1 MMGVLAL
8 VAIAYIATSCSRDE
22 VSGSILEAKQQAFES
37 SFIAEYGTPDALQA
51 WGFDTGMGL
60 MPNTKGVTRG
70 NTGDNYP
77 ATSTGI
83 NANANEWADP
93 NKYYGGWLVPD
104 PLTEGQKLRVRK
116 YFQANPNLGHQ
127 DPHWR
132 HFFVQQVYKGNPET
146 AGKNSTEEVVA
157 ADGSKYTS
165 DNMNHLTVGQNH
177 QHINNFNS
185 GTCSTN
191 NDVLDNGG
199 NVNNGPYH
207 SDQIMLM
214 VNIDDTSCFGYH
226 DSGSS
231 NQSNDAPNHNDKWA
245 LVSAATI
252 DAWASQN
259 GNPGEAVVDKWNR
272 SFMGFDL
279 ALKEGAQ
286 AQSDVTVKYNDGPE
300 SYSYAKINNEI
311 VAINGND
318 NIVFNGR
325 TINYLTTNKNF
336 YVAADFM
343 TLSDGQIQSEY
354 RVNGQY
360 MGKYL
365 NVDYIMTLLG
375 EGWLPV
381 QDKNLR
387 EWVKIGVSD
396 GYFSDW
402 IVTLTEAQRLSGGH
416 PAFTQK
422 KTVLLEQG
430 RVFCE
435 DLGSSERSDIDYN
448 DIVFDAR
455 IYAEITE
462 KKEWDES
469 IDGYGDWEQV
479 SSEIKP
485 AEIVVLA
492 AGGQLNA
499 QIAGRNVH
507 DMFGTGLGGV
517 MLNTYREGVTQIGGS
532 AHEEDLPVYRF
543 YTDASYS
550 KIIDIPVVVRVNK
563 EVVELTAVK
572 GAVPQ
577 KICGPIGARWP
588 AERVG
593 IDLAYPGFADWVK
606 GSKSPWSDINRDYLY
621 QSDHDYVIYS
631 WIGAFGGGS
640 NGGTITAVG
649 SDSKVEADKITLAG
663 KNTQYTATYEKNG
676 EQRSY
681 GYVDIEFDRPL
692 AAGDKIALSANR
704 NSDDEAKVSAPYIAF
719 YQGETLKGQI
729 NDTEGG
735 KRFNLKSANPNEY
748 VYEVPAEAAGS
759 TKIRLTRATGNAS
772 TSLLIKS
779 LVITRES
786 LLSSVSEDNQVVVEE
801 PVETTNETSDEGQ
814 TDDNDSRIVVMT
826 GNVTFGDYGATND
839 VNNYNCVF
847 DFDDLSS
854 PKFEIEFTRNAP
866 SPYQPDRWEL
876 VIRTLDSSEIVSS
889 NSSDGLSDAN
899 GTPHSSGEGT
909 HFRDIISVP
918 SSFMSSWRQQY
929 VDWGKKGFV
938 LDGKNITITKVTLLK
953 E

>member
-1 MMGVLAL
+1 MCGMRKSFITGMLAL
-8 VAIAYIATSCSRDE
+8 VATAYIATSCSRDE

-37 SFIAEYGTPDALQA
+37 SFVSEYGMPDAQQA

-60 MPNTKGVTRG
+60 TVNTKGLTRG
-70 NTGDNYP
+70 NTGDTYP
-77 ATSTGI
+77 STSTGI

-93 NKYYGGWLVPD
+93 NKYFGGWLVPD

-116 YFQANPNLGHQ
+116 YFQANPNLSNQ

-132 HFFVQQVYKGNPET
+132 HFFIQQVYKGGTNQ
-146 AGKNSTEEVVA
+146 AGASQENIVA
-157 ADGSKYTS
+157 ASNTTYNS
-165 DNMNHLTVGQNH
+165 DNMNLLTVGQNH
-177 QHINNFNS
+177 QHINNFNY

-191 NDVLDNGG
+191 GDVLDNGG
-199 NVNNGPYH
+199 NVNDGPYH
-207 SDQIMLM
+207 SDEIMLM

-226 DSGSS
+226 ETGSS
-231 NQSNDAPNHNDKWA
+231 THHDNKWA

-252 DAWASQN
+252 DAWAAQN
-259 GNPGEAVVDKWNR
+259 GNPGEPVVDKWNR

-387 EWVKIGVSD
+387 EWVKPGVSD

-402 IVTLTEAQRLSGGH
+402 IVTLTEAQRLSGDR

-485 AEIVVLA
+485 AEIVMLA

-499 QIAGRNVH
+499 QVAGRNVH
-507 DMFGTGLGGV
+507 EMFGTGLGSV

-550 KIIDIPVVVRVNK
+550 KIIDIPVVVRVNR

-649 SDSKVEADKITLAG
+649 TDSKVEAAQITLAG

-704 NSDDEAKVSAPYIAF
+704 NSDEAKVSAPYIAF

-729 NDTEGG
+729 DDTEGG
-735 KRFNLKSANPNEY
+735 KRFNLKSENPNEY

-814 TDDNDSRIVVMT
+814 TDDVVEENNDNGDWLQIWPLSGT
-826 GNVTFGDYGATND
+826 GNESSVVTLSADLLSSKGLKKGSVLRFYCSRKQYWGYINPQTANNNSD
-839 VNNYNCVF
+839 VNGRTIDYIW
-847 DFDDLSS
+847 DD
-854 PKFEIEFTRNAP
+854 
-866 SPYQPDRWEL
+866 PD
-876 VIRTLDSSEIVSS
+876 
-889 NSSDGLSDAN
+889 
-899 GTPHSSGEGT
+899 
-909 HFRDIISVP
+909 
-918 SSFMSSWRQQY
+918 MSHESAGY
-929 VDWGKKGFV
+929 VDITINTDDAATTYTTNGMNAHLG
-938 LDGKNITITKVTLLK
+938 NITCTKVDIK
-953 E
+953 Q

>member
-1 MMGVLAL
+1 MCGMRKSFIMGMLAL
-8 VAIAYIATSCSRDE
+8 VATAYIATSCSRDE

-37 SFIAEYGTPDALQA
+37 SFVAEYGTPDAQQA

-93 NKYYGGWLVPD
+93 NKYFGGWIVPD

-116 YFQANPNLGHQ
+116 YFQANPNLSNQ

-132 HFFVQQVYKGNPET
+132 HFFIQQVYKGGTNQ
-146 AGKNSTEEVVA
+146 AGASQENIVA
-157 ADGSKYTS
+157 ASNTTYNS
-165 DNMNHLTVGQNH
+165 DNMNLLTVGQNH
-177 QHINNFNS
+177 QHINNFNN

-191 NDVLDNGG
+191 GDVLDNGG
-199 NVNNGPYH
+199 NVNDGPCH
-207 SDQIMLM
+207 SDEIMLM

-226 DSGSS
+226 ETGSS
-231 NQSNDAPNHNDKWA
+231 THHDNKWA

-252 DAWASQN
+252 DAWAAQN
-259 GNPGEAVVDKWNR
+259 GNPGEPVVDKWNR

-336 YVAADFM
+336 YVAADYM
-343 TLSDGQIQSEY
+343 TIGDGQIQSEY
-354 RVNGQY
+354 RVDGNY
-360 MGKYL
+360 MGKYID
-365 NVDYIMTLLG
+365 VDYIMSLLND
-375 EGWLPV
+375 GWLPV

-387 EWVKIGVSD
+387 EWVKPGVSD

-402 IVTLTEAQRLSGGH
+402 IVTLTEAQRSLEGH
-416 PAFTQK
+416 PEFTQK

-462 KKEWDES
+462 KRVWNEATAS
-469 IDGYGDWEQV
+469 YGDWQQV
-479 SSEIKP
+479 ASEIKP

-532 AHEEDLPVYRF
+532 VHEEDLPTFRF
-543 YTDASYS
+543 STDESYS
-550 KIIDIPVVVRVNK
+550 KIIDIPVLVRVDR

-593 IDLAYPGFADWVK
+593 IDLAYPGFTGWVK
-606 GSKSPWSDINRDYLY
+606 GNSSPWSEINRDYLY
-621 QSDHDYVIYS
+621 QSEQDYVIYS

-663 KNTQYTATYEKNG
+663 KTTQYTATYEKNG

-692 AAGDKIALSANR
+692 AAGDKIAMSANR
-704 NSDDEAKVSAPYIAF
+704 NRDDEENVSAPYIAF

-729 NDTEGG
+729 DDTDGG
-735 KRFNLKSANPNEY
+735 KRFNLKSANSNEY

-772 TSLLIKS
+772 TSLLVKS
-779 LVITRES
+779 IVITRES
-786 LLSSVSEDNQVVVEE
+786 LLSRNSEETPVVIEE

-814 TDDNDSRIVVMT
+814 TDDNGSTVYAGTVLWS
-826 GNVTFGDYGATND
+826 GESN
-839 VNNYNCVF
+839 
-847 DFDDLSS
+847 
-854 PKFEIEFTRNAP
+854 
-866 SPYQPDRWEL
+866 
-876 VIRTLDSSEIVSS
+876 VSS
-889 NSSDGLSDAN
+889 QETVNLVNTNCIGTSGTLRFYLEHTDLYGQLTAMSPDGWS
-899 GTPHSSGEGT
+899 T
-909 HFRDIISVP
+909 V
-918 SSFMSSWRQQY
+918 Y
-929 VDWGKKGFV
+929 VGYSQSIPYGDNW
-938 LDGKNITITKVTLLK
+938 DVTLSAAMCQKLK
-953 E
+953 DEGQLKFAGQQLVVKAVTYIP

>member
-1 MMGVLAL
+1 MCGMRKSFITGMLAL
-8 VAIAYIATSCSRDE
+8 VATAYIATSCSRDE

-37 SFIAEYGTPDALQA
+37 SFIAEYGTPDAQQA

-93 NKYYGGWLVPD
+93 NKYFGGWLVPD

-116 YFQANPNLGHQ
+116 YFQANPNLSNQ

-132 HFFVQQVYKGNPET
+132 HFFIQQVYKGGTNQ
-146 AGKNSTEEVVA
+146 AGASQENIVA
-157 ADGSKYTS
+157 ASNTTYNS
-165 DNMNHLTVGQNH
+165 DNMNLLTVGQNH
-177 QHINNFNS
+177 QHINNFNY

-191 NDVLDNGG
+191 GDVLDNGG
-199 NVNNGPYH
+199 NVNDGPYH
-207 SDQIMLM
+207 SDEIMLM

-226 DSGSS
+226 ETGSS
-231 NQSNDAPNHNDKWA
+231 THHDNKWA

-252 DAWASQN
+252 DAWAAQN
-259 GNPGEAVVDKWNR
+259 GNPGEPVVDKWNR

-336 YVAADFM
+336 YVAADYM
-343 TLSDGQIQSEY
+343 TIGDGQIQSEY
-354 RVNGQY
+354 RVDGNY
-360 MGKYL
+360 MGKYID
-365 NVDYIMTLLG
+365 VDYIMSLLND
-375 EGWLPV
+375 GWLPV

-387 EWVKIGVSD
+387 EWVKPGVSD

-402 IVTLTEAQRLSGGH
+402 IVTLTEAQRSMEGH
-416 PAFTQK
+416 PEFTQK

-462 KKEWDES
+462 KRVWNEATAS
-469 IDGYGDWEQV
+469 YGDWQQV
-479 SSEIKP
+479 ASEIKP

-532 AHEEDLPVYRF
+532 AHEEDLPTFRF
-543 YTDASYS
+543 STDESYS
-550 KIIDIPVVVRVNK
+550 KIIDIPVLVRVDR

-593 IDLAYPGFADWVK
+593 IDLAYPGFTGWVK
-606 GSKSPWSDINRDYLY
+606 GNSSPWSEINRDYLY
-621 QSDHDYVIYS
+621 QSEQDYVIYS

-663 KNTQYTATYEKNG
+663 KTTQYTATYEKNG

-692 AAGDKIALSANR
+692 AAGDKIAMSANR

-729 NDTEGG
+729 DDTDGG

-748 VYEVPAEAAGS
+748 VYEVPAEAVGS

-772 TSLLIKS
+772 TSLLVKS

-786 LLSSVSEDNQVVVEE
+786 LLSRDSEETPVVIEE
-801 PVETTNETSDEGQ
+801 PVETTHETSDEAQ
-814 TDDNDSRIVVMT
+814 TDDNEDGSVLWYGTIALGNQTDVELALPAGGAVAGQTLTFYFVHTHDEWNT
-826 GNVTFGDYGATND
+826 GHFRAV
-839 VNNYNCVF
+839 
-847 DFDDLSS
+847 
-854 PKFEIEFTRNAP
+854 
-866 SPYQPDRWEL
+866 
-876 VIRTLDSSEIVSS
+876 
-889 NSSDGLSDAN
+889 SDGWAATYIAYTMGLKTETSLSVTLTDRMVEKLNA
-899 GTPHSSGEGT
+899 
-909 HFRDIISVP
+909 
-918 SSFMSSWRQQY
+918 
-929 VDWGKKGFV
+929 
-938 LDGKNITITKVTLLK
+938 DGKVFVDGQGMNLTKITL

>member
-1 MMGVLAL
+1 MCGMRKSFITGMLAL
-8 VAIAYIATSCSRDE
+8 VATAYIATSCSRDE

-37 SFIAEYGTPDALQA
+37 SFIAEYGTPDAQQA

-93 NKYYGGWLVPD
+93 NKYFGGWLVPD

-116 YFQANPNLGHQ
+116 YFQANPDLGHQ

-132 HFFVQQVYKGNPET
+132 HFFIQQVYKGGTNQ
-146 AGKNSTEEVVA
+146 AGASQENIVA
-157 ADGSKYTS
+157 ASNTTYNS
-165 DNMNHLTVGQNH
+165 DNMNLLTVGQNH
-177 QHINNFNS
+177 QHINNFNY

-191 NDVLDNGG
+191 GDVLDNGG
-199 NVNNGPYH
+199 NVNDGPYH
-207 SDQIMLM
+207 SDEIMLM

-226 DSGSS
+226 ETGSS
-231 NQSNDAPNHNDKWA
+231 THHDNKWA

-252 DAWASQN
+252 DAWAAQN
-259 GNPGEAVVDKWNR
+259 GNPGEPVVDKWNR

-507 DMFGTGLGGV
+507 EMFGTGLGSV

-550 KIIDIPVVVRVNK
+550 KIIDIPVVVRVNR

-593 IDLAYPGFADWVK
+593 IDLP
-606 GSKSPWSDINRDYLY
+606 
-621 QSDHDYVIYS
+621 
-631 WIGAFGGGS
+631 IG
-640 NGGTITAVG
+640 
-649 SDSKVEADKITLAG
+649 
-663 KNTQYTATYEKNG
+663 
-676 EQRSY
+676 
-681 GYVDIEFDRPL
+681 
-692 AAGDKIALSANR
+692 
-704 NSDDEAKVSAPYIAF
+704 
-719 YQGETLKGQI
+719 
-729 NDTEGG
+729 
-735 KRFNLKSANPNEY
+735 
-748 VYEVPAEAAGS
+748 
-759 TKIRLTRATGNAS
+759 
-772 TSLLIKS
+772 
-779 LVITRES
+779 
-786 LLSSVSEDNQVVVEE
+786 
-801 PVETTNETSDEGQ
+801 
-814 TDDNDSRIVVMT
+814 
-826 GNVTFGDYGATND
+826 
-839 VNNYNCVF
+839 
-847 DFDDLSS
+847 
-854 PKFEIEFTRNAP
+854 
-866 SPYQPDRWEL
+866 
-876 VIRTLDSSEIVSS
+876 
-889 NSSDGLSDAN
+889 
-899 GTPHSSGEGT
+899 
-909 HFRDIISVP
+909 
-918 SSFMSSWRQQY
+918 
-929 VDWGKKGFV
+929 
-938 LDGKNITITKVTLLK
+938 
-953 E
+953 

>member
-1 MMGVLAL
+1 MCGMRKSFITGMLAL
-8 VAIAYIATSCSRDE
+8 VATAYLGTSCSRDE

-37 SFIAEYGTPDALQA
+37 SFVSEYGMPDAQQA

-60 MPNTKGVTRG
+60 TVNTKGVTRG

-93 NKYYGGWLVPD
+93 NKYFGGWLVPD

-116 YFQANPNLGHQ
+116 YFQANPNLSNQ

-132 HFFVQQVYKGNPET
+132 HFFIQQVYKGGTNQ
-146 AGKNSTEEVVA
+146 AGASQENIVA
-157 ADGSKYTS
+157 ASNTTYNS
-165 DNMNHLTVGQNH
+165 DNMNLLTVGQNH
-177 QHINNFNS
+177 QHINNFNY

-191 NDVLDNGG
+191 GGVLDNGG
-199 NVNNGPYH
+199 NVNDGPYH
-207 SDQIMLM
+207 SDEIMLM

-226 DSGSS
+226 ETGSS
-231 NQSNDAPNHNDKWA
+231 THHDNKWA

-252 DAWASQN
+252 DAWAAQN
-259 GNPGEAVVDKWNR
+259 GNPGEPVVDKWNR
-272 SFMGFDL
+272 LFMGFDL
-279 ALKEGAQ
+279 AIKEGAQ
-286 AQSDVTVKYNDGPE
+286 AQSDVTLKYNDGPE
-300 SYSYAKINNEI
+300 NYSYAKVNNEI

-318 NIVFNGR
+318 NIVYNGR

-402 IVTLTEAQRLSGGH
+402 IVTLTEAQRLSGDR

-485 AEIVVLA
+485 AEIVMLA

-499 QIAGRNVH
+499 QVAGRNVH
-507 DMFGTGLGGV
+507 EMFGTGLGSV

-550 KIIDIPVVVRVNK
+550 KIIDIPVVVRVNR

-649 SDSKVEADKITLAG
+649 TDSKVEAAQITLAG

-704 NSDDEAKVSAPYIAF
+704 NSDEAKVSAPYIAF

-729 NDTEGG
+729 DDTEGG
-735 KRFNLKSANPNEY
+735 KRFNLKSENPNEY
-748 VYEVPAEAAGS
+748 VYDVPAEAAGS

-814 TDDNDSRIVVMT
+814 TDDVVEENNDNGDWLQIWPLSGT
-826 GNVTFGDYGATND
+826 GNESSVVTLSADLLSSKGLKKGSVLRFYCSRKQYWGYINPQTANNNSD
-839 VNNYNCVF
+839 VNGRTIDYIW
-847 DFDDLSS
+847 DD
-854 PKFEIEFTRNAP
+854 
-866 SPYQPDRWEL
+866 PD
-876 VIRTLDSSEIVSS
+876 
-889 NSSDGLSDAN
+889 
-899 GTPHSSGEGT
+899 
-909 HFRDIISVP
+909 
-918 SSFMSSWRQQY
+918 MSHESAGY
-929 VDWGKKGFV
+929 VDITINTDDAATTYTTNGMNAHLG
-938 LDGKNITITKVTLLK
+938 NITCTKVDIK
-953 E
+953 Q

>member
-1 MMGVLAL
+1 
-8 VAIAYIATSCSRDE
+8 
-22 VSGSILEAKQQAFES
+22 
-37 SFIAEYGTPDALQA
+37 
-51 WGFDTGMGL
+51 
-60 MPNTKGVTRG
+60 
-70 NTGDNYP
+70 
-77 ATSTGI
+77 
-83 NANANEWADP
+83 
-93 NKYYGGWLVPD
+93 
-104 PLTEGQKLRVRK
+104 
-116 YFQANPNLGHQ
+116 
-127 DPHWR
+127 
-132 HFFVQQVYKGNPET
+132 
-146 AGKNSTEEVVA
+146 
-157 ADGSKYTS
+157 
-165 DNMNHLTVGQNH
+165 
-177 QHINNFNS
+177 
-185 GTCSTN
+185 
-191 NDVLDNGG
+191 
-199 NVNNGPYH
+199 
-207 SDQIMLM
+207 
-214 VNIDDTSCFGYH
+214 
-226 DSGSS
+226 
-231 NQSNDAPNHNDKWA
+231 
-245 LVSAATI
+245 
-252 DAWASQN
+252 
-259 GNPGEAVVDKWNR
+259 
-272 SFMGFDL
+272 
-279 ALKEGAQ
+279 
-286 AQSDVTVKYNDGPE
+286 
-300 SYSYAKINNEI
+300 
-311 VAINGND
+311 
-318 NIVFNGR
+318 
-325 TINYLTTNKNF
+325 
-336 YVAADFM
+336 
-343 TLSDGQIQSEY
+343 
-354 RVNGQY
+354 
-360 MGKYL
+360 
-365 NVDYIMTLLG
+365 
-375 EGWLPV
+375 
-381 QDKNLR
+381 
-387 EWVKIGVSD
+387 
-396 GYFSDW
+396 
-402 IVTLTEAQRLSGGH
+402 
-416 PAFTQK
+416 
-422 KTVLLEQG
+422 
-430 RVFCE
+430 
-435 DLGSSERSDIDYN
+435 LGSSERSDIDYN

-649 SDSKVEADKITLAG
+649 TDSKVEAAQITLAG

-676 EQRSY
+676 VQRSY

-704 NSDDEAKVSAPYIAF
+704 NSDDETKVSAPYIAF

-735 KRFNLKSANPNEY
+735 KRFNLKSENPNEY
-748 VYEVPAEAAGS
+748 VYDVPAEAAGS

-786 LLSSVSEDNQVVVEE
+786 LLSSVSEDNQVIVEE

-814 TDDNDSRIVVMT
+814 TDENEENFVLWSGTLALGNAVDIDVALPSGGAVAGQTLTFYFVHTHNQWNT
-826 GNVTFGDYGATND
+826 G
-839 VNNYNCVF
+839 
-847 DFDDLSS
+847 
-854 PKFEIEFTRNAP
+854 
-866 SPYQPDRWEL
+866 
-876 VIRTLDSSEIVSS
+876 
-889 NSSDGLSDAN
+889 
-899 GTPHSSGEGT
+899 
-909 HFRDIISVP
+909 HFRAIS
-918 SSFMSSWRQQY
+918 
-929 VDWGKKGFV
+929 
-938 LDGKNITITKVTLLK
+938 LDGWSTTYIGYTQGLKTETSLSVILTDEMVQKLNADQKVKVDGQGMDLIKITL